1 MRQGVVRTA
10 NELLADFIETNK
22 WDASF
27 ACKLIAYSA
36 YITFGAEIT
45 LSFGGFAAEI
55 GADAMK

>member
-1 MRQGVVRTA
+1 MVRTA
-10 NELLADFIETNK
+10 NELLADFIEINK